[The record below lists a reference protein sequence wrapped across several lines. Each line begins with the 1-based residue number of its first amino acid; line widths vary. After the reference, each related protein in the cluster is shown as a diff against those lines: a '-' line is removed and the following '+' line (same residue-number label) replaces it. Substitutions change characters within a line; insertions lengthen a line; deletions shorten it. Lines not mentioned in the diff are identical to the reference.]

1 MCYYKWQINFT
12 FYAVQYDRMTPP
24 NRYEIGLYQRVLA
37 VGGTPFERLSVMYTG
52 ALRICS
58 QGLKAAKAGQVEHAA
73 EKSKKL
79 IAIIIR
85 LNVSLDFTI
94 APDLCTN
101 LDRLYTHL
109 LQSFDREDIGEHPE
123 IFEEA
128 QQILQT
134 LWDGFVEAEQR
145 TGN

>member
-1 MCYYKWQINFT
+1 MAPT
-12 FYAVQYDRMTPP
+12 
-24 NRYEIGLYQRVLA
+24 NRYEIGMYQRVLA

-79 IAIIIR
+79 TAIIIR
-85 LNVSLDFTI
+85 LNVSLDFSV
-94 APDLCTN
+94 APELCTN
-101 LDRLYTHL
+101 LDQLYSHL

-123 IFEEA
+123 IFA
-128 QQILQT
+128 FLQKRRKHAF
-134 LWDGFVEAEQR
+134 LL
-145 TGN
+145 